1 MTKESSKDSTK
12 IYEVGFHIAPF
23 VSEENVAHEVSLI
36 KNALDSIKAE
46 VISED
51 FPRLRALSYP
61 ITKVIKGDK
70 KVCHEAYFG
79 WVKFEV
85 SKDSI
90 DGLKKEIEKIDNII
104 RFLLIETV
112 RENTLYGAKF
122 VSDKEAKREK
132 KESEKTEVKEPINEV
147 ELDKTIDS
155 LVV

>member
-1 MTKESSKDSTK
+1 MEKESSKDGVK
-12 IYEVGFHIAPF
+12 VYEVGFHIAPF
-23 VSEENVAHEVSLI
+23 VSEENVAHEVSQI
-36 KNALDSIKAE
+36 KEVLDKVKAE

-70 KVCHEAYFG
+70 KICDEAYFG

-85 SKDSI
+85 SGDEI
-90 DGLKKEIEKIDNII
+90 EAVKKAIEKIDNVI

-112 RENTLYGAKF
+112 KENTLYGAKF
-122 VSDKEAKREK
+122 VQDKEAKREK
-132 KESEKTEVKEPINEV
+132 AEAVKGEAKEPVNEV
-147 ELDKTIDS
+147 ELDKTIEG

>member
-1 MTKESSKDSTK
+1 MEKESSKDGMK
-12 IYEVGFHIAPF
+12 IYEIGFHIAPF

-36 KNALDSIKAE
+36 KNALDEIKAE

-70 KVCHEAYFG
+70 KVSNDAYFG
-79 WVKFEV
+79 WVKFETT
-85 SKDSI
+85 SDKI
-90 DGLKKEIEKIDNII
+90 EGFKKVIEKIDNII
-104 RFLLIETV
+104 RFLITITV

-122 VSDKEAKREK
+122 VKDKEAKREK
-132 KESEKTEVKEPINEV
+132 KEEEKTEAKQEINEV
-147 ELDKTIDS
+147 ELDKSIDN